1 MVYLLP
7 DLQYHDDNQF
17 EPSEALSLELSA
29 YFCGL
34 LFVLATG
41 AAIYNVYKYLY

>member
-7 DLQYHDDNQF
+7 YLQYNEDNQF
-17 EPSEALSLELSA
+17 TSRQALTLALSA

-34 LFVLATG
+34 LFALATG